1 MKNFAIVIAVR
12 PEAEAILAD
21 RTFDWRDEEDGLYVS
36 ESRPLRLV
44 ISGVG
49 KVYAAWAFS
58 RVWKDADAVVS
69 LGTSGGL
76 SDEKVGGAWIAH
88 EFVEHDMCVDSLGF
102 PPGVTPYG
110 PLTDPV
116 MRTCPPWLLDDMENA
131 CRSKGIAYSK
141 GRAMAGDEFV
151 NDAARAARKLGLFS
165 ARIVDMESAA
175 MAKLA
180 ASFTHTPFAALR
192 IVSDNANH
200 ESGMDWAANVRKAA
214 IVLDDFLLAMTHENG

>member
-1 MKNFAIVIAVR
+1 MKNYAIVIAVR
-12 PEAEAILAD
+12 PEADAILHDKA
-21 RTFDWRDEEDGLYVS
+21 FDWREEEEGLYVS
-36 ESRPLRLV
+36 GNRPLRLV

-58 RVWKDADAVVS
+58 RVWKDSDAVIS

-102 PPGVTPYG
+102 SPGVTPYG
-110 PLTDPV
+110 PLADPV
-116 MRTCPPWLLDDMENA
+116 MRTCSPWLLEEMEGA
-131 CRSKGIAYSK
+131 CRSKGIAYTK
-141 GRAMAGDEFV
+141 GRAMAGDEFI
-151 NDAARAARKLGLFS
+151 NDAARAARKLELFS

-200 ESGMDWAANVRKAA
+200 ESGIDWAANVRKAA
-214 IVLDDFLLAMTHENG
+214 IVLNDFLLAITREDK